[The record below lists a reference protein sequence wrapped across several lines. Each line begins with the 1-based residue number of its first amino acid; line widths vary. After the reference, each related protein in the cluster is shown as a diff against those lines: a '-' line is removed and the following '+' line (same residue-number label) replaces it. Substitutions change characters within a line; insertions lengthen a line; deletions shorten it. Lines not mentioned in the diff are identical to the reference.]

1 MVSLQKLV
9 EISYYNMGRIRL
21 EWSNIWQILGE
32 HFNQVSHPRRLLWR
46 ERRAD
51 PTSSGV
57 LPQQPQCQLF
67 ALDALRQLAMIFLEK
82 EELSHFRFQKDF
94 LRPFE
99 YTIINNKNSDAR
111 EMVRRIGVEN
121 RSLCG

>member
-1 MVSLQKLV
+1 VLTRPLQVCCHNNPNVS
-9 EISYYNMGRIRL
+9 
-21 EWSNIWQILGE
+21 
-32 HFNQVSHPRRLLWR
+32 F
-46 ERRAD
+46 
-51 PTSSGV
+51 
-57 LPQQPQCQLF
+57 F

-121 RSLCG
+121 RRLCR